1 VAILD
6 YTSYEKEEAIRT
18 LNRELAWRPH
28 EKKHC
33 ESVFTRFYQ
42 GYILPET
49 FNFDK
54 RKVHYSTLVCLGQ
67 MSRAQALELM
77 NEGTYEDTRLL
88 EEDKEYVLKKL
99 TFTEVE
105 FEKYLESPAVQHQQ
119 YASNG
124 WIFRQL
130 VPMKRAR
137 MKRGIRLQ
145 LFHNR
150 ATSD

>member
-6 YTSYEKEEAIRT
+6 YTSYEKEEAIRN
-18 LNRELAWRPH
+18 LNREFGWRPY

-42 GYILPET
+42 GYILPKK
-49 FNFDK
+49 FNVDK
-54 RKVHYSTLVCLGQ
+54 RKVHYSTLVCSGQ
-67 MSRAQALELM
+67 LSRAQALELM
-77 NEGTYEDTRLL
+77 NESTYEDTRLL
-88 EEDKEYVLKKL
+88 EEDMEYVLKKL
-99 TFTEVE
+99 GFTEVE
-105 FEKYLESPAVQHQQ
+105 FEKYLESPAVQHQR
-119 YASNG
+119 YASNE

-130 VPMKRAR
+130 APMKRAR

-150 ATSD
+150 ATSE